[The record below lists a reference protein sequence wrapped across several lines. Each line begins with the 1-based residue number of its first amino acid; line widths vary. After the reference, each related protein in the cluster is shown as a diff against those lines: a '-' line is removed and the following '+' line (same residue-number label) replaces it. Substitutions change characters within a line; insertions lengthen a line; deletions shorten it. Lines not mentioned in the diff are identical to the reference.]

1 MKKILYACVCNNGGM
16 LRVAQW
22 CQRYSTAQ
30 SEIIFLIF
38 TNKKFEESENLKCI
52 EWEEDNTIFSR
63 EKIDHFGIEIQKKI
77 DLSQIHCMIG
87 DYLTL
92 SYFEKF
98 QIPFFYDIHILAKP
112 MHEKIHLERRLVAMD
127 NDLLSVPLNTLIDV
141 ISMNFMKFENK
152 WIRKAK
158 GYFVNSMATEAQL
171 VSYYRDEIQ
180 GKPVFFIPLSGV
192 EETSEITPY
201 SQRNFEYAFFT
212 FARLHPQKGYHFLFY
227 QNWKDKPLF
236 VRGVDKTHIKQMGH
250 DLLDKNS
257 ITLLGWTSQMDA
269 LKQDILKSRFI
280 IFPSI
285 YEPFGLALQEA
296 LSFGAICI
304 CHKNQ
309 SGHEEQVRH
318 GENGFLIDMG
328 QKDWLQE
335 LDKIMLIPMKELERI
350 SLNAMKGTR
359 KGDRERNKRL
369 QEIIQQETFFHSEI
383 E

>member
-22 CQRYSTAQ
+22 CQRFSTE
-30 SEIIFLIF
+30 SEEMIFLIF
-38 TNKKFEESENLKCI
+38 TNKKFEETENLKCI
-52 EWEEDNTIFSR
+52 EWEEDNTIFSK
-63 EKIDHFGIEIQKKI
+63 EKIEHFGNEIQKKI
-77 DLSQIHCMIG
+77 DLSQIRCMIG

-92 SYFEKF
+92 SYFERF
-98 QIPFFYDIHILAKP
+98 QIPFFYDVHILAKP

-127 NDLLSVPLNTLIDV
+127 NDLLTIPLNTMIDV

-152 WIRKAK
+152 WIRQAK
-158 GYFVNSMATEAQL
+158 GYFVNSKASETHIK
-171 VSYYRDEIQ
+171 SYYRDEIQ
-180 GKPVFFIPLSGV
+180 GKPVYFIPLSGV
-192 EETSEITPY
+192 EEAAEVTPY
-201 SQRNFEYAFFT
+201 SQRNFEYPFFA

-236 VRGVDKTHIKQMGH
+236 VRGVDPTHIKPTGH
-250 DLLDKNS
+250 GLLQKNS
-257 ITLLGWTSQMDA
+257 ITILGWTSQLET
-269 LKQDILKSRFI
+269 LKQDILKSRFVL
-280 IFPSI
+280 FPSI

-304 CHKNQ
+304 CHKNN

-328 QKDWLQE
+328 QKDWMLE
-335 LDKIMLIPMKELERI
+335 LDKLMLTPMEELDKI

-359 KGDRERNKRL
+359 KGDGERNKVLRAT
-369 QEIIQQETFFHSEI
+369 IQQETFFLSEK
-383 E
+383 